1 MDPAHPIVRTR
12 DQIPATIKLHLPPL
26 DQNQMKIG
34 KRKRKTIKNQ
44 IVLIQFLLKI
54 ISRILFL
61 KVKNL
66 VQNHLLILNK

>member
-12 DQIPATIKLHLPPL
+12 DQIPAKIKFHLHTL

-34 KRKRKTIKNQ
+34 KRKRKTTKKQ

>member
-1 MDPAHPIVRTR
+1 MDLAHPIVRTR
-12 DQIPATIKLHLPPL
+12 DQIPATIKLHLPTL

>member
-12 DQIPATIKLHLPPL
+12 DQIPAKIKFHLHTL

-34 KRKRKTIKNQ
+34 KRKRKATKNQ
-44 IVLIQFLLKI
+44 IVLIRFLLKMI
-54 ISRILFL
+54 ISQILFL

-66 VQNHLLILNK
+66 VQNHLLI